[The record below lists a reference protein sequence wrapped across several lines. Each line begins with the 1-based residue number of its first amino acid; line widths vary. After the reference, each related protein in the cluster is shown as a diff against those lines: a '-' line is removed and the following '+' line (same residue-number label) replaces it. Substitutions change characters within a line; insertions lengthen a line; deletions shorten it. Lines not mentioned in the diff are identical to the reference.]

1 MSKNPKNWWK
11 LLILKKKI
19 LITSKRVDEV
29 LSRDVTHDKIHKKST
44 FFWKHSLF
52 TVKLLFATT
61 VTVKEL
67 SNLEN
72 EVAISTYN
80 NKNRK
85 ENLQTKNYILTVR
98 P

>member
-1 MSKNPKNWWK
+1 MLLMIKVKKNQPF
-11 LLILKKKI
+11 LK
-19 LITSKRVDEV
+19 
-29 LSRDVTHDKIHKKST
+29 
-44 FFWKHSLF
+44 KHSLF

-61 VTVKEL
+61 ITVKEL

-72 EVAISTYN
+72 EVATSTYN

-85 ENLQTKNYILTVR
+85 ENLQTKSYILTAR

>member
-1 MSKNPKNWWK
+1 MKFSVEMLLMIKLTKNQP
-11 LLILKKKI
+11 
-19 LITSKRVDEV
+19 
-29 LSRDVTHDKIHKKST
+29 
-44 FFWKHSLF
+44 FFEKHSLF

-61 VTVKEL
+61 ITVKEL